1 MKDIF
6 ERIKEST
13 GGPLGQ
19 YRKLAD
25 GYFYF
30 PKLEGEL
37 GPEMTFNGRKVLD
50 WRAND

>member
-19 YRKLAD
+19 YQKYAD

-37 GPEMTFNGRKVLD
+37 GSEMMFNGKKVLK
-50 WRAND
+50 